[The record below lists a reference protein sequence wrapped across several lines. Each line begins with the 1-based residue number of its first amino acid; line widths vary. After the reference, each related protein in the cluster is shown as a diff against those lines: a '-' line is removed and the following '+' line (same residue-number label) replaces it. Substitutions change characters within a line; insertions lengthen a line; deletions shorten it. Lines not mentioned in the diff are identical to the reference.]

1 MHHVSGT
8 PVIGFID
15 HARQVMC
22 LARRWCQACGQALE
36 SPLVLF
42 VRVRDI
48 AAGYVAEPG
57 LHPECAA
64 YSAAACPMLSG
75 SMRRYRSAPR
85 PLRQQRCGDPRCT
98 CPAWLPAADSVHRAG
113 RPAETFAAIWISL
126 GNYRLRTDSRTGEP
140 IGIALAGTP
149 VLKVRP
155 VPRRGDPTV
164 VSG

>member
-1 MHHVSGT
+1 MHHVNGT
-8 PVIGFID
+8 PVFGFVD

-22 LARRWCQACGQALE
+22 LTRRWCQACGQPLG

-42 VRVRDI
+42 ARVRDI

-64 YSAAACPMLSG
+64 YSAAACPMLRG
-75 SMRRYRSAPR
+75 SMRRYRSASR

-98 CPAWLPAADSVHRAG
+98 CSAWLPAADSVHRADH
-113 RPAETFAAIWISL
+113 PAEAFAATWINL
-126 GNYRLRTDSRTGEP
+126 GNYRLRADSRMGEP
-140 IGIALAGTP
+140 IGINVSGIH

-155 VPRRGDPTV
+155 VGTK
-164 VSG
+164 GA